1 MLITPTVVKK
11 AESLIDRDLIDISL
25 RSLQVSLSALLIASA
40 ISIPLGIRK
49 AVKDG
54 SGFDTWTSGLIIVAY
69 AIPGFLFAI
78 LLLVL
83 FALPQAAAQV
93 VVAAL
98 ILAGALFSFTISFD
112 DITATL
118 FWATAQNQTV
128 PVKIFSMLRNSI
140 SPEIN
145 ALGAVMIVL
154 TVATPLLAGYLSR
167 KFSKVKS

>member
-1 MLITPTVVKK
+1 MP
-11 AESLIDRDLIDISL
+11 A
-25 RSLQVSLSALLIASA
+25 
-40 ISIPLGIRK
+40 
-49 AVKDG
+49 
-54 SGFDTWTSGLIIVAY
+54 
-69 AIPGFLFAI
+69 
-78 LLLVL
+78 
-83 FALPQAAAQV
+83 
-93 VVAAL
+93 

-154 TVATPLLAGYLSR
+154 TIATPFLAGYLSR
-167 KFSKVKS
+167 KFSRYLRKGC